1 MAPGH
6 GLEGCRLGCVS
17 LAAESEQI
25 DRGTWLALIAM
36 AIAVFV
42 IANDFS
48 AINVVIPSIEQDFD
62 TTVDTAQWVVN
73 AYALTFGVLIVTGGR
88 LADLFGR
95 RRIFFIGSAIFASM
109 SAAGAV
115 APSET
120 FLILARVLM
129 GIGAALMWPAIL
141 GMTFGALPTSKAGLA
156 GGLILGAA
164 GIGNAAGPLIG
175 GGLDDLSSWRLI
187 FWLNLPVTA
196 FAVFVTARFIHQPQ
210 DREADARIDYFG
222 VIAVSVG
229 LVALLLAFDQVLDW
243 GGWGDPRIVALLG
256 LFVLGI
262 AAFAFV
268 ERAAGRNAL
277 VPGDVMRDRNFTYSC
292 AAVLFISA
300 VFFAIML
307 YLPQYMLKV
316 LDLSPIGTGAGML
329 PMMGVFAAVSFIA
342 GPLYDRLGP
351 KLLASVGAGCLALG
365 PFLLSLAADA
375 RTYGALLPGL
385 AITGLGVGLFYP
397 TITTSGVTSVDE
409 SRSSLAGAIIY
420 MFQIAGGAVGLG
432 LTTTVF
438 TEAGDGA
445 SGADAFVDGIE
456 AALRLDAGFAV
467 IGFLICVLLVGGRM
481 HVRVPFHRR
490 HAGHTPRGHG
500 P

>member
-1 MAPGH
+1 
-6 GLEGCRLGCVS
+6 V
-17 LAAESEQI
+17 AAEEERI
-25 DRGTWLALIAM
+25 DRGTWLALVAM

-109 SAAGAV
+109 SLAGAV
-115 APSET
+115 APTESS
-120 FLILARVLM
+120 LIAARVLM
-129 GIGAALMWPAIL
+129 GIGGALMWPAIL
-141 GMTFGALPTSKAGLA
+141 GMTFGALPAAKAGLA

-164 GIGNAAGPLIG
+164 GVGNAAGPLIG
-175 GGLDDLSSWRLI
+175 GGLDDLGSWRLI

-196 FAVFVTARFIHQPQ
+196 FAVLVTARYIHQPQ
-210 DREADARIDYFG
+210 QRQEDSKIDYFG
-222 VIAVSVG
+222 VITVTVG

-243 GGWGDPRIVALLG
+243 GGWGDPRIVGLLG

-262 AAFAFV
+262 TAFAFV

-277 VPGDVMRDRNFTYSC
+277 VPGDVMSDRNFTYSC
-292 AAVLFISA
+292 AAVLFMSA

-316 LDLSPIGTGAGML
+316 LELSPIQTGAGML

-351 KLLASVGAGCLALG
+351 KLLASVGAGCLTAG
-365 PFLLSLAADA
+365 PFLLSLAADEQ
-375 RTYGALLPGL
+375 TYGALVPGL
-385 AITGLGVGLFYP
+385 VVTGLGVGLFYP

-438 TEAGDGA
+438 TEAGDES
-445 SGADAFVDGIE
+445 SGADGFIDGIE
-456 AALRLDAGFAV
+456 AALRLDAGLAA
-467 IGFLICVLLVGGRM
+467 IGFLICVFLVGGRIRPRM
-481 HVRVPFHRR
+481 PFHRA
-490 HAGHTPRGHG
+490 HAGHSPRGHG

>member
-1 MAPGH
+1 MVPPAPDNGDA
-6 GLEGCRLGCVS
+6 V
-17 LAAESEQI
+17 

-36 AIAVFV
+36 GIAVFV

-62 TTVDTAQWVVN
+62 TTVGTAQWVVN

-95 RRIFFIGSAIFASM
+95 RRIFFIGAGIFASM
-109 SAAGAV
+109 SLAGAL
-115 APSET
+115 APTET
-120 FLILARVLM
+120 FLIVARVLM
-129 GIGAALMWPAIL
+129 GIGGALMWPAIL
-141 GMTFGALPTSKAGLA
+141 GMTFAALPESKAGLA

-164 GIGNAAGPLIG
+164 GVGNAAGPLIG
-175 GGLDDLSSWRLI
+175 GGLDDIGSWRLI

-196 FAVFVTARFIHQPQ
+196 FAVLAAARYIHQPRL
-210 DREADARIDYFG
+210 REQAKIDYLG
-222 VIAVSVG
+222 VITVSVG

-243 GGWGDPRIVALLG
+243 GGWGDWRIVALLG
-256 LFVLGI
+256 LSLVGI
-262 AAFAFV
+262 ASFVFV

-292 AAVLFISA
+292 AAVLFMSA

-316 LDLSPIGTGAGML
+316 LDLSPIQTGAGML
-329 PMMGVFAAVSFIA
+329 PMMGVFALVSFIA
-342 GPLYDRLGP
+342 GPLYDRLGA
-351 KLLASVGAGCLALG
+351 KLLASLGGGCLFLG
-365 PFLLSLAADA
+365 PLLLSLAADERSYA
-375 RTYGALLPGL
+375 SLIPGL
-385 AITGLGVGLFYP
+385 VVTGLGVGLFYP
-397 TITTSGVTSVDE
+397 TITTAGVTSVNE
-409 SRSSLAGAIIY
+409 ARRSLAGAIIY

-438 TEAGDGA
+438 SEAGNPSAG
-445 SGADAFVDGIE
+445 GEEFVDGLE
-456 AALRLDAGFAV
+456 AALRLDAGLAL
-467 IGFLICVLLVGGRM
+467 IGFAICVGLVGGRL
-481 HVRVPFHRR
+481 HVRAPFHRR
-490 HAGHTPRGHG
+490 LAGHTPRGHG